1 MERNRSPQPAAAS
14 LAREPTVT
22 DRRVGPS
29 TFYTRHSG
37 GSPPPWKR
45 EQLRYPGLGC
55 ERRGA
60 TTRQRTSTRNPG
72 QGGGVKGEM
81 ERAELASCSAWT
93 IPALLH
99 WT

>member
-1 MERNRSPQPAAAS
+1 
-14 LAREPTVT
+14 
-22 DRRVGPS
+22 
-29 TFYTRHSG
+29 
-37 GSPPPWKR
+37 
-45 EQLRYPGLGC
+45 LGC

-72 QGGGVKGEM
+72 QEGGVKGEV
-81 ERAELASCSAWT
+81 ERAEPASCSAWT